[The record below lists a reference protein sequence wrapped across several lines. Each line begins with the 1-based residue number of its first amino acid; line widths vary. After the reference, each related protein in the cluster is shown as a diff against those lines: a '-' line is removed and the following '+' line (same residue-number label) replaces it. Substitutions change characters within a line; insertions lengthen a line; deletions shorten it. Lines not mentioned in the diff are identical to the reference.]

1 MAESTA
7 LPGVAA
13 GRDGR
18 ERAAPSSL
26 QAAAS
31 LAILAVAWR
40 NLGRNRKRTAL
51 TASAVGFAS
60 MLLVFAMSMQGGS
73 YGAMVDNA
81 TRLVTGHLQIQ
92 DARFADDPKM
102 RYFLADAEARV
113 AALEADP
120 RVRAAS
126 PRIQAFAVLSGAER
140 SFGGQIMG
148 VDPERERHF
157 SLLPEFVGAGRWLSG
172 ERGELVLGTALARNL
187 DVALGD
193 EVVIL
198 GTAPDGSIAAA
209 VATLVGL
216 LATGQPEIDRSLA
229 QMPIGD
235 VREAFLLDDA
245 AHAIVVTVADVRDAD
260 ALAAPLLGI
269 AAGAGGGDA
278 VLRARPWRELIPELE
293 QMIELDKASAYF
305 FYVLLALMVTFS
317 ITNTFMMTVFER
329 TREFGTLLA
338 IGCRPGF
345 VIALLQVESL
355 LLCGLGVFGGTV
367 LGLALTGGLMVV
379 GIPLDE
385 MGAELLRQYHM
396 PERLYPTLSLE
407 AVLSGPLFMLA
418 ATQIAALLP
427 ALRLRGLEPV
437 AALRD

>member
-1 MAESTA
+1 MAESA
-7 LPGVAA
+7 SLRPGAFGV
-13 GRDGR
+13 RDGG
-18 ERAAPSSL
+18 RASASSF

-31 LAILAVAWR
+31 LATFAVAWR

-73 YGAMVDNA
+73 YGAMIDNA
-81 TRLVTGHLQIQ
+81 TRLLTGHLQIQ

-102 RYFLADAEARV
+102 RYFLADAGARV

-120 RVRAAS
+120 RVVAAS
-126 PRIQAFAVLSGAER
+126 PRIQAFAVLSGADR
-140 SFGGQIMG
+140 SFGAQIMG
-148 VDPERERHF
+148 VDPQRESTF
-157 SLLPEFVGAGRWLSG
+157 SLLPEFVDAGRWLGG
-172 ERGELVLGTALARNL
+172 ERGEIVLGTALARNL

-193 EVVIL
+193 EVVML

-216 LATGQPEIDRSLA
+216 LGTGQPEIDRTLA
-229 QMPIGD
+229 QMHID
-235 VREAFLLDDA
+235 DLREAFFLEDA
-245 AHAIVVTVADVRDAD
+245 AHAIVVAVNDVRDAD
-260 ALAAPLLGI
+260 ALAAPLLKV
-269 AAGAGGGDA
+269 AGDDGA
-278 VLRARPWRELIPELE
+278 LRARPWRELIPELE

-345 VIALLQVESL
+345 VIALLQIESL
-355 LLCGLGVFGGTV
+355 LLCGLGVLGGTL

-396 PERLYPTLSLE
+396 PERLYPTPSLE

-427 ALRLRGLEPV
+427 ALRLRRLEPV